1 MITGKGAYS
10 RLKFESGVHRVQRVP
25 DTEASGRIHTSTAT
39 VVVLPEVE
47 DVEIDINPADIKMEV
62 FRASGAGGQHINK
75 TSSAV
80 RLIHIPTGMVAECQT
95 ERSQFQNRDYA
106 MRLLRSRLY
115 EQEKAKQ
122 DSEVANARKS
132 QVGSGDRS
140 EKIRTYNYPQG
151 RITDHRIGLSIY
163 QMEKIDE
170 SKWDEYLDW
179 SADFEYNKI
188 GIPKPDLVIFLDMP
202 VEVSQKLMTARYDG
216 DESKKDVHEANVDF
230 LNKCRKSALYTASK
244 QGWAVI
250 PCSDGEKPLP
260 IEEIHNTILDFVKKE
275 LKEK

>member
-1 MITGKGAYS
+1 MGKLIIIEGLDGCGKSTQTQLLEEYFEKNSINFKKIKLPDYDSKSSTLVKMYLAGEFGKDAADVNAYAAGAFYAVDRFAS
-10 RLKFESGVHRVQRVP
+10 YKLDWGNDYNSGTLILADRY
-25 DTEASGRIHTSTAT
+25 ATS
-39 VVVLPEVE
+39 
-47 DVEIDINPADIKMEV
+47 N
-62 FRASGAGGQHINK
+62 
-75 TSSAV
+75 
-80 RLIHIPTGMVAECQT
+80 
-95 ERSQFQNRDYA
+95 
-106 MRLLRSRLY
+106 
-115 EQEKAKQ
+115 
-122 DSEVANARKS
+122 
-132 QVGSGDRS
+132 
-140 EKIRTYNYPQG
+140 
-151 RITDHRIGLSIY
+151 SIY

-188 GIPKPDLVIFLDMP
+188 GIPKPDLVIFLDMS
-202 VEVSQKLMTARYDG
+202 VEVSQRLMTARYDG